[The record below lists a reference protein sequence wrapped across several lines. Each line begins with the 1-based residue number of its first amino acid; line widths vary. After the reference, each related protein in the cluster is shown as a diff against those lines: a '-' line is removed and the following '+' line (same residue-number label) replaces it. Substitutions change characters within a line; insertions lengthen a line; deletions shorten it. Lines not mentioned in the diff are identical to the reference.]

1 MGHGLERRRR
11 QAARRKVMRNVVKIV
26 LAAIAVAAGILAQ
39 TPEPPK
45 QPLPFSH
52 KLHVAQGL
60 KCEGCHVNPA
70 PGEQMTFP
78 ATAKCMT
85 CHTEIATD
93 KAAIK
98 ELNKYHRDNAAIPW
112 VRIYQN
118 PDWVWFSHR
127 VHLEAGAKCERCH
140 GAVAERDALWKEKP
154 LTMESCMN
162 CHRETNAS
170 NACNYCHQ
178 AH

>member
-1 MGHGLERRRR
+1 MSSSKLNLI
-11 QAARRKVMRNVVKIV
+11 KVVLFVCAIVVGV
-26 LAAIAVAAGILAQ
+26 LAQ
-39 TPEPPK
+39 TAKPPEPLQ

-60 KCEGCHVNPA
+60 KCQGCHANPE

-78 ATAKCMT
+78 ATAKCMA
-85 CHTEIATD
+85 CHEETAAD
-93 KAAIK
+93 KPAIK
-98 ELNKYHRDNAAIPW
+98 TLTKFHNDKAAIPW
-112 VRIYQN
+112 VRVYQK

-127 VHLEAGAKCERCH
+127 VHLEAGAKCDRCH
-140 GAVAERDALWKEKP
+140 GAVSERDALWKEKP
-154 LTMESCMN
+154 ITMESCMT

-170 NACNYCHQ
+170 NACNYCHE